1 MSSFC
6 SPRWWPWSRTCI
18 GATGPMSVSISPE
31 SSPWCAEAQ
40 ALPGALVSCTEL
52 VSSSAQVVPLVLM
65 GIGFGSRESQGSP
78 VSMTVNSSAQVGPL
92 TLTGID
98 GELRGRLAL
107 GPVDLGQCLSAR
119 SPAPDALKFRPF
131 LEPWSPALS
140 CDGEPG
146 GRLALGLLCPS
157 QRPSARWP
165 GPVVLKLGPFLVPWS
180 PSWS

>member
-92 TLTGID
+92 TLTGI
-98 GELRGRLAL
+98 GEWILL
-107 GPVDLGQCLSAR
+107 GSWVMSEAKWGHHAST
-119 SPAPDALKFRPF
+119 F
-131 LEPWSPALS
+131 
-140 CDGEPG
+140 
-146 GRLALGLLCPS
+146 
-157 QRPSARWP
+157 
-165 GPVVLKLGPFLVPWS
+165 GP
-180 PSWS
+180 